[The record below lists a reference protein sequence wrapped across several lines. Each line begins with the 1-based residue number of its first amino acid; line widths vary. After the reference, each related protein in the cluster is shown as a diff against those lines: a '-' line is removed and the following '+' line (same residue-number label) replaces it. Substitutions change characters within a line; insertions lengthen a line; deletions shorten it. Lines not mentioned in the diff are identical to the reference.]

1 MKSLVEYINESIE
14 IFTDDDRDSLIEVV
28 GNATGNLG
36 EDSDIKKYQKFID
49 ELSDDDKK
57 NLDDLYDMLDNEETY
72 PKLYKRLFAKD
83 EKLLLKKLAQYAF
96 DNDICDLS
104 TIIQKF

>member
-14 IFTDDDRDSLIEVV
+14 IFTDDRDSLIEVV
-28 GNATGNLG
+28 WNATGNLG

-49 ELSDDDKK
+49 ELSDEDKK

-72 PKLYKRLFAKD
+72 PKLYKRLFTKD
-83 EKLLLKKLAQYAF
+83 EKKIF
-96 DNDICDLS
+96 
-104 TIIQKF
+104 